1 MEKPYITL
9 VSEVTV
15 DGKVTLGKGISS
27 ILLMKGMDQESKFFL
42 HQLRADYDAIMV
54 GSTTIKI
61 DNSNLTVRHVEGKSP
76 LRVIPCSKG
85 DLPLDSNIF
94 NQEAPTIICVS
105 NKASQETITAMKE
118 KGVEVVK
125 FDQDGQVDLKALVNY
140 LAKEKG
146 VKKMILEGGP
156 TLNYQMLKEKLVNKF
171 IIITMPLI
179 VGGDATPSLVA
190 GTPAKSLEETLKL
203 KFLKMERCGRHPV
216 MEYEVEYN

>member
-1 MEKPYITL
+1 MKKPYITL

-27 ILLMKGMDQESKFFL
+27 ILLMKGMDQESKLFL

-61 DNSNLTVRHVEGKSP
+61 DNSNLTVRYVEGKSP

-85 DLPLDSNIF
+85 DLPLNSNIF
-94 NQEAPTIICVS
+94 NQEAPTLICIS
-105 NKASQETITAMKE
+105 NKAPQEAITAMKE

-125 FDQDGQVDLKALVNY
+125 FDQDGQVDLKALLHY
-140 LAKEKG
+140 LAEEKG

-156 TLNYQMLKEKLVNKF
+156 TLNYQMLKGKLVNRI

-179 VGGDATPSLVA
+179 VGGDSAPSLVA
-190 GTPAKSLEETLKL
+190 GIPAKNLEETIKL
-203 KFLKMERCGRHPV
+203 KFLNMEMRGRHPI
-216 MEYEVEYN
+216 MEYEVKYS